1 MNDSTFSVFRDPEL
15 ARGVVREL
23 GGLKS
28 TEAVKLMHVCGTHEN
43 AIARYGLRDLMPPW
57 LTVIAGPGCP
67 VCICP
72 ASDIQM
78 AVDLAL
84 EHGVCLTTFGDMF
97 RVPARRSL
105 ADARSDGGDVRV
117 VFSVM
122 DAVNL
127 ARQEPNLQV
136 VFFAVGFETTAVTTA
151 AAALTDPPENF
162 TLLVSHRL
170 VPSALEALALTT
182 ELGVKGLLLPGH
194 VTTVMGTEEYRVFP
208 EKYGIPVTVGGFEPA
223 DVLLALLSLAHMALT
238 GEARLE
244 NLYPRAVKAGG
255 NVKARQALWTVF
267 ERCDAHWRGIGL
279 VPGTG
284 LALRSEFASLDAVT
298 RYGLTPDLSLE
309 ELKPGCLC
317 GEVMLGKSE
326 PSACKL
332 FATACTP
339 EDPYGPCMVS
349 MEGTC
354 RNWFKYSVGLVDQQ

>member
-1 MNDSTFSVFRDPEL
+1 MTQDPFAAFRDAAM

-23 GGLKS
+23 QSLQS
-28 TEAVKLMHVCGTHEN
+28 DLPVKLMHVCGTHEN
-43 AIARYGLRDLMPPW
+43 AIAKYGLRDLMPSW

-84 EHGVCLTTFGDMF
+84 EHDVCVTTFGDMF
-97 RVPARRSL
+97 RVPARMSL
-105 ADARSDGGDVRV
+105 ADAKSEGGEIRI

-122 DAVNL
+122 DAIEL
-127 ARQEPNLQV
+127 ARSRPDRQV

-151 AAALTDPPENF
+151 AAALTDTPENF
-162 TLLVSHRL
+162 SLLVSHRL

-194 VTTVMGTEEYRVFP
+194 VVTVMGTEDYEVFP
-208 EKYGIPVTVGGFEPA
+208 SKYSLPVTVGGFEPA
-223 DVLLALLSLAHMALT
+223 DVLLAVLSLAKMAVS
-238 GEARLE
+238 GKARLD
-244 NLYPRAVKAGG
+244 NVYTRAVKKLG
-255 NVKARQALWTVF
+255 NEKATQALWKVF
-267 ERCDAHWRGIGL
+267 EICDAHWRGIGL

-284 LALRSEFASLDAVT
+284 LALRKEYSALDAIA
-298 RYGLTPDLSLE
+298 RFGLTPDLSLE
-309 ELKPGCLC
+309 ELQPGCLC

-326 PSACKL
+326 PGECRL
-332 FATACTP
+332 FGKACTP
-339 EDPYGPCMVS
+339 ENPYGPCMVS

-354 RNWFKYSVGLVDQQ
+354 RNSFKYSIGLR